1 MISYPRSEAGEPAS
15 VQALVLGLGNA
26 GVHLVDRLTMSGIA
40 DADFIALNTDA
51 QSLASSITQTKIAL
65 GQKVTR
71 GLGTG
76 GDPEVGYEAAQESLG
91 EIRSAIEGA
100 QVVFLCTGLGGGT
113 GSGVA
118 PVIAESAREAGAIVI
133 SIVTSPFSFEGKR
146 RSAQAREGLAGVAEF
161 SHAVLHFEN
170 DRMSELASPRAGIEE
185 TFSISDNFLGSAVI
199 ALLEI
204 LRGGAPLPVGLA
216 DVLSVLGGGSAAAL
230 FGRGEAT
237 GDNRAHEALERA
249 LKSPLLDRGR
259 LLAESHAIIS
269 HISGPASLSFAEVAA
284 IMRELGKHI
293 ADNAQLFLG
302 VTTLRDAN
310 APVTVTLVGNY
321 AAGEHET
328 LPVIE
333 HHAVERP
340 APRQRPAFAAPA
352 PHHEEAEPAPA
363 QRQRHAPAPVAEEPA
378 PLFSDSAEEPAAE
391 APEAAPATAPVPVPA
406 PPPAAR
412 PTPAR
417 EHRAPAAAKQQP
429 QPAAPPAAPKVKQET
444 LQFESVARGR
454 FEKSEPTIVEG
465 EDLDVPTFL
474 RMRGKPR

>member
-40 DADFIALNTDA
+40 DADFVALNTDA

-91 EIRSAIEGA
+91 EIRSALEGA

-199 ALLEI
+199 ALLDI

-269 HISGPASLSFAEVAA
+269 HISGPSSLSFAEVAA

-293 ADNAQLFLG
+293 TDSAQLFLG
-302 VTTLRDAN
+302 VTTLRDTN
-310 APVTVTLVGNY
+310 SPVTVTLVGNY
-321 AAGEHET
+321 AAGDHEAP
-328 LPVIE
+328 PVAE

-340 APRQRPAFAAPA
+340 APRQRPTFAAPT
-352 PHHEEAEPAPA
+352 PQHEEAEPAP
-363 QRQRHAPAPVAEEPA
+363 RQRHAPAPVAEEPA
-378 PLFSDSAEEPAAE
+378 PLFSEPAEEPSAE
-391 APEAAPATAPVPVPA
+391 ASEAVPA
-406 PPPAAR
+406 PAPPQAAR
-412 PTPAR
+412 PAPAR

>member
-91 EIRSAIEGA
+91 EIRSALEGS

-118 PVIAESAREAGAIVI
+118 PVIAESAREAGAIVV

-199 ALLEI
+199 ALLDI

-216 DVLSVLGGGSAAAL
+216 DVLAVLGGGSAAAL

-269 HISGPASLSFAEVAA
+269 HISGPPSLSFAEVAA
-284 IMRELGKHI
+284 IMRELGRHV
-293 ADNAQLFLG
+293 ADTAQLFLG

-321 AAGEHET
+321 AAGDQDA
-328 LPVIE
+328 LPVVD
-333 HHAVERP
+333 HHAAERP
-340 APRQRPAFAAPA
+340 AARPRPAFAAPA
-352 PHHEEAEPAPA
+352 AHEATPEPAPA
-363 QRQRHAPAPVAEEPA
+363 AAHHRPAPTPDPEEIA
-378 PLFSDSAEEPAAE
+378 PLFSESAGEPATD
-391 APEAAPATAPVPVPA
+391 APAATPVPGPAPVPS
-406 PPPAAR
+406 PAAR
-412 PTPAR
+412 PAPAR
-417 EHRAPAAAKQQP
+417 EHRVAAQKQQP

>member
-51 QSLASSITQTKIAL
+51 QSLTSSITQTKIAL

-91 EIRSAIEGA
+91 EIRSALEGA
-100 QVVFLCTGLGGGT
+100 QIVFLCTGLGGGT

-199 ALLEI
+199 SLLEI

-284 IMRELGKHI
+284 IMRELGKHV
-293 ADNAQLFLG
+293 ADSAQLFLG
-302 VTTLRDAN
+302 VTSLRDAN
-310 APVTVTLVGNY
+310 APITVTLIGNY
-321 AAGEHET
+321 SGGEHDSP
-328 LPVIE
+328 PVTE

-340 APRQRPAFAAPA
+340 APRQRPTFAAPT
-352 PHHEEAEPAPA
+352 PHHEAEESTTAP
-363 QRQRHAPAPVAEEPA
+363 RQRYAPSPVAEEPA
-378 PLFSDSAEEPAAE
+378 PLFSEPVVEPVAE
-391 APEAAPATAPVPVPA
+391 APEAPAPVSA
-406 PPPAAR
+406 PPAAR
-412 PTPAR
+412 PAATR
-417 EHRAPAAAKQQP
+417 EHRPAAAPKQQP
-429 QPAAPPAAPKVKQET
+429 QPVAPPTAPKVKQET

-474 RMRGKPR
+474 RMRGKTR

>member
-40 DADFIALNTDA
+40 DADFVALNTDS

-91 EIRSAIEGA
+91 EIRSALEGA

-199 ALLEI
+199 SLLEI

-249 LKSPLLDRGR
+249 MKSPLLDRGR

-284 IMRELGKHI
+284 IMRELGKHV
-293 ADNAQLFLG
+293 ADTAQLFLG
-302 VTTLRDAN
+302 VTTLRDTN
-310 APVTVTLVGNY
+310 SPVTVTLMGNY
-321 AAGEHET
+321 AAGDQDA

-333 HHAVERP
+333 HHAERP
-340 APRQRPAFAAPA
+340 APRQRPTFAAPA
-352 PHHEEAEPAPA
+352 PQHEETEPAPA
-363 QRQRHAPAPVAEEPA
+363 PRQRHAPAPAAEEPT
-378 PLFSDSAEEPAAE
+378 PLFSESTEEPAAE
-391 APEAAPATAPVPVPA
+391 IPEAAPAPVPA

-412 PTPAR
+412 PVAAR
-417 EHRAPAAAKQQP
+417 EHRAPAAPKQQP
-429 QPAAPPAAPKVKQET
+429 QPAAPPTAPKVKQET

-474 RMRGKPR
+474 RMRGKAR